1 MRHLYADFI
10 DRVAKP
16 MRYLGGEYQA
26 VIKDDAAV
34 SARVCLA
41 FPDVYD
47 IGMSHLGTKIIY
59 SLLNRDPRIACERA
73 FAPWL
78 DMEAELRERGL
89 PLISLETQR
98 PLCEFDVVGISLQY
112 ELTFT
117 NVLTLLDLGRIP
129 LRSADRAEDAT
140 LVLVGGPTASHPE
153 PIAPFIDAAFIGEAE
168 ELLPPLV
175 LAWAALRR
183 EITAGARTRRDALA
197 ELAGTFP
204 LYVPALYA
212 TSVDAATGMTV
223 VGAPLDPRVPA
234 RVSRAMVADLDKYPF
249 PSDTPVPYAEAVFE
263 RASVEIARGCTEG
276 CRFCQAGMIYRPV
289 RERSPQSIAD
299 SLIGGVERAGYEETG
314 LTCLSTADF
323 SSITPLVKQLAG
335 ELRKRGVSMS
345 VASLRA
351 YGLNEDLL
359 DELALTRISGLT
371 FAPEAGTQ
379 RMRDVVNKNVT
390 EAHIEESSRRVYSRG
405 WHRLKLYFM
414 IGLPTE
420 DDDDVRGI
428 VETGWRM
435 LHIGRGLVGHRA
447 EITVSVSS
455 HVPKP
460 HTPLQWC
467 AQDPEPEIRR
477 KQGLL
482 RQAAGAGNGRGG
494 RGGRDTGLKLKHH
507 NSGISFIEGV
517 LARGDRRLAGVIEA
531 AWRAGARFDGWDEVF
546 DLERWAVALEAHGVD
561 VAAYLGTRP
570 VTARLPWDHIDVGLE
585 DGFLLDEYRK
595 ALKGRA
601 SPPCG
606 KVAGMLIH
614 HTNLA
619 DAEPDRRK
627 LVCYDCGVAC
637 DLSKMRADRLVALR
651 TLGATQPTSR
661 SGEVVADRSALPALV
676 DVSERGGGSLAERV
690 DDDDPGRQDA
700 PGGVAD
706 GSESRDATR
715 GGVNGPALPVKRG
728 RESPLLINVSE
739 RGGGSLA
746 ERVDDD
752 DPGRQDAPGGV
763 ADGSESRGGKSPLLI
778 NVSERGGGSPAE
790 STASARNRETERAE
804 RVRLNGHH
812 GAGAP
817 YSTYRIRFAKVG
829 RAAFLGHLDLMRL
842 LARSFR
848 RADLPLAV
856 TRGFSPKPRVSFGP
870 ALGLGVPSL
879 GELMDVDLEHV
890 VPGRRSWEIGD
901 AVRTELSADEV
912 CDRLAGVCPPGIEIQ
927 SCAIVR
933 LAGHPA
939 APAVP
944 DAGLGKL
951 IDAVDILIQPAA
963 DGIAHDAARLERL
976 AAALLARPEAKIAR
990 GDKLVDVR
998 PLVLELGVI
1007 DGEAAFKLCAALDWA
1022 PGPLL
1027 RARVRAT
1034 ADGSAKP
1041 AEVAKALGVWGPDDV
1056 RAQHAL
1062 VARLGVVAGATRAV
1076 PVASMAVPPAVH
1088 AAD

>member
-26 VIKDDAAV
+26 VVKDDPGTHIA
-34 SARVCLA
+34 ARVCLA

-59 SLLNRDPRIACERA
+59 SLLNRDPQIACERA

-78 DMEAELRERGL
+78 DMEAELRERRL
-89 PLISLETQR
+89 PLVSLETQR

-117 NVLTLLDLGRIP
+117 NMLTLLDLGGIP
-129 LRSADRAEDAT
+129 LRAADRAEDAT

-153 PIAPFIDAAFIGEAE
+153 PVAPFIDAAFIGEAE

-183 EITAGARTRRDALA
+183 EIAAGRRTRADALA
-197 ELAGTFP
+197 DLAGRFP

-212 TSVDAATGMTV
+212 TTIDAATGMTV
-223 VGAPLDPRVPA
+223 VGAPRDPRVPA
-234 RVSRAMVADLDKYPF
+234 RVSRAMVRNLDDYPF

-390 EAHIEESSRRVYSRG
+390 ETHIEDSARRVFARG

-420 DDDDVRGI
+420 ADDDVRGI

-435 LHIGRGLVGHRA
+435 LRVGHELAGQRA
-447 EITVSVSS
+447 EVTVSVSS

-467 AQDPEPEIRR
+467 AQDREPEIRR
-477 KQGLL
+477 KQAIL
-482 RQAAGAGNGRGG
+482 RQVAGPGG
-494 RGGRDTGLKLKHH
+494 RSGRDTGLRLKHH
-507 NSGISFIEGV
+507 NSGVSFIEGV
-517 LARGDRRLAGVIEA
+517 LARGDRRLADVIESV
-531 AWRAGARFDGWDEVF
+531 WRAGARFDGWEEIF
-546 DLERWAVALEAHGVD
+546 DLERWNTALERHGVD
-561 VAAYLGTRP
+561 VPAYLGTRP

-585 DGFLLDEYRK
+585 DGFLLGEYRK

-637 DLSKMRADRLVALR
+637 DLSKMRDDRLVALR
-651 TLGATQPTSR
+651 ALGAEHPTAPTGVAVA
-661 SGEVVADRSALPALV
+661 SGPMLV
-676 DVSERGGGSLAERV
+676 DVSERGGGSPAER
-690 DDDDPGRQDA
+690 GDA
-700 PGGVAD
+700 LGPPAP
-706 GSESRDATR
+706 RD
-715 GGVNGPALPVKRG
+715 
-728 RESPLLINVSE
+728 
-739 RGGGSLA
+739 
-746 ERVDDD
+746 
-752 DPGRQDAPGGV
+752 
-763 ADGSESRGGKSPLLI
+763 
-778 NVSERGGGSPAE
+778 
-790 STASARNRETERAE
+790 RETERAE
-804 RVRLNGHH
+804 RVRRNGHH

-856 TRGFSPKPRVSFGP
+856 TRGFSPKPRISFGP
-870 ALGLGVPSL
+870 ALGLGVSSL

-901 AVRTELSADEV
+901 AARSELSADEV
-912 CDRLAGVCPPGIEIQ
+912 RERLAAVCPPGIEIQ

-933 LAGHPA
+933 LAGHALAPA
-939 APAVP
+939 APAKP
-944 DAGLGKL
+944 DPGLGKL
-951 IDAVDILIQPAA
+951 IDAVDIVIQPAP

-976 AAALLARPEAKIAR
+976 AAALLARPSATVAR
-990 GDKLVDVR
+990 GDKLIDVR
-998 PLVLELGVI
+998 ALVLEVGVI
-1007 DGEAAFKLCAALDWA
+1007 ADEAALKLCAALDWA
-1022 PGPLL
+1022 NGPLL
-1027 RARVRAT
+1027 RVRVRAT
-1034 ADGSAKP
+1034 AEGSAKP
-1041 AEVAKALGVWGPDDV
+1041 SEIAKALGVWGAEDL

-1062 VARLGVVAGATRAV
+1062 VARLGVVSGGALVVPMKTASTGSGAVVRA
-1076 PVASMAVPPAVH
+1076 PG
-1088 AAD
+1088 

>member
-26 VIKDDAAV
+26 VIKDAAA
-34 SARVCLA
+34 ARVCLA

-59 SLLNRDPRIACERA
+59 SLLNRDPQIACERA

-89 PLISLETQR
+89 PLVSLETQR

-117 NVLTLLDLGRIP
+117 NMLTLLDLGGIP
-129 LRSADRAEDAT
+129 LRAADRAQDAT

-153 PIAPFIDAAFIGEAE
+153 PVAPFIDAAFIGEAE

-175 LAWAALRR
+175 LAWAAMRR
-183 EITAGARTRRDALA
+183 EIAAGARTRRDALA
-197 ELAGTFP
+197 ELAARFP

-212 TSVDAATGMTV
+212 TEVDGATGMTV

-234 RVSRAMVADLDKYPF
+234 RVSRAMVADLDRYPF

-276 CRFCQAGMIYRPV
+276 CRFCQAGMLYRPV
-289 RERSPQSIAD
+289 RERSPASIAE

-390 EAHIEESSRRVYSRG
+390 EAHIEESSRRVFARG

-414 IGLPTE
+414 LGLPTE
-420 DDDDVRGI
+420 ADDDVRGI
-428 VETGWRM
+428 VETGRRM
-435 LHIGRGLVGHRA
+435 LQIGRDLIGHRA
-447 EITVSVSS
+447 EVTVSVSS

-477 KQGLL
+477 KQAIL
-482 RQAAGAGNGRGG
+482 RGGANGG
-494 RGGRDTGLKLKHH
+494 RGRRDNGLRLKHH
-507 NSGISFIEGV
+507 HSGISFIEGV
-517 LARGDRRLAGVIEA
+517 LARGDRRLADVLETV
-531 AWRAGARFDGWDEVF
+531 WRAGARFDGWDEVF
-546 DLERWAVALEAHGVD
+546 ELDRWSAALAAHGVD
-561 VAAYLGTRP
+561 VEAYLGTRP

-585 DGFLLDEYRK
+585 DGFLLGEYRK

-637 DLSKMRADRLVALR
+637 DLSKMRDDRLVALR
-651 TLGATQPTSR
+651 ALGASERPAPR
-661 SGEVVADRSALPALV
+661 GEPVDAAASDDVGDLVGDDIGDLV
-676 DVSERGGGSLAERV
+676 DVSERGGGSPAEH
-690 DDDDPGRQDA
+690 
-700 PGGVAD
+700 AD
-706 GSESRDATR
+706 GDRPRAPLARD
-715 GGVNGPALPVKRG
+715 
-728 RESPLLINVSE
+728 
-739 RGGGSLA
+739 
-746 ERVDDD
+746 
-752 DPGRQDAPGGV
+752 
-763 ADGSESRGGKSPLLI
+763 
-778 NVSERGGGSPAE
+778 
-790 STASARNRETERAE
+790 RETERAE
-804 RVRLNGHH
+804 RVRKAGHR
-812 GAGAP
+812 GAGVP
-817 YSTYRIRFAKVG
+817 YTTYRIRFAKVG
-829 RAAFLGHLDLMRL
+829 RAAFLGHLDLVRL

-848 RADLPLAV
+848 RADLPLAM
-856 TRGFSPKPRVSFGP
+856 TRGFSPKPRISFGP

-890 VPGRRSWEIGD
+890 APGLRSWETGD
-901 AVRTELSADEV
+901 AARAALPADEV
-912 CDRLAGVCPPGIEIQ
+912 AERLAAVCPPGIELQ

-933 LAGHPA
+933 LAGHVA

-944 DAGLGKL
+944 DLGLGKL
-951 IDAVDILIQPAA
+951 ISAVDLVIKPVA

-976 AAALLARPEAKIAR
+976 AAALIARPSAIVAR
-990 GDKLVDVR
+990 GDKQIDVR
-998 PLVLELGVI
+998 ALVLEVSVI
-1007 DGEAAFKLCAALDWA
+1007 ADDAARAVCAALDW
-1022 PGPLL
+1022 PEGPVL
-1027 RARVRAT
+1027 RARVQAT

-1041 AEVAKALGVWGPDDV
+1041 SEVARALGVWGPEDP
-1056 RAQHAL
+1056 RATHAL
-1062 VARLGVVAGATRAV
+1062 VARLGVVAGGT
-1076 PVASMAVPPAVH
+1076 PFS
-1088 AAD
+1088 AAAQLAPSAKSAAPNPTAG